1 MKENRWKLTFRLL
14 GIVKPLA
21 HVMCAAVIMGVIGF
35 LSAIFITILGGY
47 GLLGLLGV
55 LDVKLKTV
63 FILAGILALIR
74 GALRYAEQASNHYI
88 AFKLLALIRDKVF
101 GALRKLTPAKL
112 EGKDKGNLISIIT
125 NDIELLEVFYAH
137 TISPTI
143 IAVITCAILLVFI
156 GNLHPLFA
164 VILGAAYLAIGY
176 LIPKLITFLGRKD
189 GQDFRQGIGELNSF
203 VLESL
208 RGIHETI
215 QYAGGDKRLKEL
227 NQKTRDLEEIQDRL
241 KKQESLTRACNDAG
255 VLFFSL
261 LMFLVSVW
269 LYENQAVGMDSVILA
284 TITCF
289 SGFGPVIALSNLSNN
304 LNQTFASAE
313 RVLAILDDTPMV
325 EEVEGGV
332 TAQYEEIKAE
342 NVSFS
347 YEEEVILKDFDFTIP
362 TNTVVGISGKSGSG
376 KSTFLK
382 LLMRFWDVDG
392 GSIKIGATNIKEC
405 NTKSLRALEGYVT
418 QETVLFRDTIGN
430 NIRIGKMDATDEE
443 VIEACKKASLHDFIM
458 TLPNGYDT
466 TATELGGNLSGGERQ
481 RIGIARAFLHDSPVL
496 YLDEP
501 TSNLDSLNEGI
512 ILKSIKEFSEEKTVV
527 LVSHRASTL
536 GICDVKHQM
545 KSHRTS

>member
-1 MKENRWKLTFRLL
+1 MYKRQ
-14 GIVKPLA
+14 
-21 HVMCAAVIMGVIGF
+21 
-35 LSAIFITILGGY
+35 
-47 GLLGLLGV
+47 
-55 LDVKLKTV
+55 
-63 FILAGILALIR
+63 
-74 GALRYAEQASNHYI
+74 ALRYAEQASNHYI

>member
-313 RVLAILDDTPMV
+313 RGLAI
-325 EEVEGGV
+325 
-332 TAQYEEIKAE
+332 
-342 NVSFS
+342 
-347 YEEEVILKDFDFTIP
+347 
-362 TNTVVGISGKSGSG
+362 
-376 KSTFLK
+376 
-382 LLMRFWDVDG
+382 
-392 GSIKIGATNIKEC
+392 
-405 NTKSLRALEGYVT
+405 
-418 QETVLFRDTIGN
+418 
-430 NIRIGKMDATDEE
+430 
-443 VIEACKKASLHDFIM
+443 
-458 TLPNGYDT
+458 
-466 TATELGGNLSGGERQ
+466 
-481 RIGIARAFLHDSPVL
+481 
-496 YLDEP
+496 
-501 TSNLDSLNEGI
+501 
-512 ILKSIKEFSEEKTVV
+512 
-527 LVSHRASTL
+527 
-536 GICDVKHQM
+536 
-545 KSHRTS
+545 

>member
-466 TATELGGNLSGGERQ
+466 MATELGGNLSGGERQ